1 MIKEG
6 EEKNKCS
13 VYEWGPLEFY
23 RKTRTAMKTE
33 MALALHH
40 QIFVTLTNQGQ
51 NYKLPDL

>member
-40 QIFVTLTNQGQ
+40 QVFVTLTNQGQ